1 MASIDG
7 MLADFG
13 GLAQAV
19 EPLGSDQW
27 TIYFPP
33 GSQKP
38 KEYCE
43 VAERKAVLQAAVERT
58 MGRAIRIN
66 FVVPP
71 GPPPKVADEVPQ
83 ANVRAQRLREIAE
96 HPMVKKVCELLGGE
110 VLRIDAPVSSPTPP
124 AATTKPAAQVEHAS

>member
-1 MASIDG
+1 MAAIDG

-13 GLAQAV
+13 GLAQCV
-19 EPLGSDQW
+19 EPIGSDQW

-43 VAERKAVLQAAVERT
+43 VAERKNALEAAVERT
-58 MGRAIRIN
+58 MGRAIRLS

-71 GPPPKVADEVPQ
+71 GPPPKVVDAVPQ
-83 ANVRAQRLREIAE
+83 ANIRAQRMREIAE
-96 HPMVKKVCELLGGE
+96 HPLVKKVCDLLGGE
-110 VLRIDAPVSSPTPP
+110 VLRIDAPVAPPPTTTP
-124 AATTKPAAQVEHAS
+124 ARAADPVEHAT